1 MAPLTTLPD
10 EETLARAAA
19 ERLTGLIGRAIQRRG
34 HAMVALTGGRTPRRL
49 YEMLGDRT
57 QPWRGH
63 IDWARVHLFWGD
75 ERHVP
80 PDDPDSN
87 FRMAKETLLDHVHV
101 PASQVH
107 RIQGELADAHDAARD
122 YERELRT
129 GFRTAGRS
137 DLTFDITL
145 LGLGEDG
152 HIASIFP
159 GSELLGRPVH
169 ERPIPAVT
177 GRGFTPRQ
185 HSDELV
191 AAVFAPHLN
200 AWRITLTPPAL
211 LDARVI
217 LMLVAGASKA
227 AAVQAALE
235 QPLEITRW
243 PVQLLRGAEQVEWLV
258 DRAAAATL
266 TDAAR

>member
-1 MAPLTTLPD
+1 MANLTTLPD

-19 ERLTGLIGRAIQRRG
+19 ERLTRVIAQAIRRRG
-34 HAMVALTGGRTPRRL
+34 HAMVSLTGGRTPRRM
-49 YEMLGDRT
+49 YELLGDRT

-80 PDDPDSN
+80 PDHPDSN
-87 FRMAKETLLDHVHV
+87 FGMAQKALLDHVHV

-107 RIQGELADAHDAARD
+107 RIQGELPDAHDAARD
-122 YERELRT
+122 YERELRN
-129 GFRTAGRS
+129 GFKVAGRS
-137 DLTFDITL
+137 DLTFDIML
-145 LGLGEDG
+145 LGLGEDA

-159 GSELLGRPVH
+159 GSELLGRPVQG
-169 ERPIPAVT
+169 RPTPAIV

-191 AAVFAPHLN
+191 AAVFAPHLK

-211 LDARVI
+211 LDARLI
-217 LMLVAGASKA
+217 LMLVAGESKA

-235 QPLEITRW
+235 QPLDLSRW
-243 PVQLLRGAEQVEWLV
+243 PAQLLRDAEQVEWLL
-258 DRAAAATL
+258 DRAAAARL
-266 TDAAR
+266 TDATK